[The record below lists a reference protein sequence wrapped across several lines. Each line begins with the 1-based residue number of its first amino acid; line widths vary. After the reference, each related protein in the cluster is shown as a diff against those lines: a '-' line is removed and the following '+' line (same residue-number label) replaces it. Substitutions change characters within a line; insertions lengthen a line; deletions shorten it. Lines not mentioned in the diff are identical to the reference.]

1 MNKRTVFEGFRDG
14 LPIGLGYF
22 TVAFSLGIIA
32 KNAGITPLQ
41 GFIASFLNKASAGE
55 FALYNSI
62 QAQVSYIEVALITLV
77 VNARY
82 LLMSCAL
89 SQRFA
94 TETPFIHR
102 FGVAFGLTD
111 EIFGI
116 MIARRGN
123 VEPWY
128 NYAAVFI
135 AVILWSA
142 GTSIGI
148 IAGNFLPA
156 NVVSSLSVALYG
168 MFIAI
173 IIPPAKQN
181 RVVMI
186 CIIVSF
192 MLSYLCSILPYV
204 SKISGGNK
212 TIILTVII
220 ASAAAIIKPIETDN
234 EASDVSQNTENAKAV
249 HNE

>member
-1 MNKRTVFEGFRDG
+1 
-14 LPIGLGYF
+14 
-22 TVAFSLGIIA
+22 
-32 KNAGITPLQ
+32 
-41 GFIASFLNKASAGE
+41 
-55 FALYNSI
+55 
-62 QAQVSYIEVALITLV
+62 
-77 VNARY
+77 
-82 LLMSCAL
+82 
-89 SQRFA
+89 
-94 TETPFIHR
+94 
-102 FGVAFGLTD
+102 
-111 EIFGI
+111 

-156 NVVSSLSVALYG
+156 NVVSALSVALYG

-220 ASAAAIIKPIETDN
+220 ASAAAIIKPIETGS